1 MKIIRKP
8 EELQKAIEG
17 LKKKGKTV
25 GLVPTMGALH
35 CGHISLM
42 KKSVSQNDITVVSVY
57 VNPIQF
63 GPNEDYEKYPRPVEK
78 DIKVCKDN
86 KVDFL
91 FLPTNQTLYNDN
103 FSTYIYNNKLA
114 KIMCGVTRPI
124 HFQGVCTVVSKLFNI
139 AMPTRAYF
147 GLKDYQ
153 QYIIVKQMAKDLNFN
168 IKVIGCPI
176 IREKSGLAMSS
187 RNTYLS
193 EQAKQDACGIYKS
206 LSLAKKQFSEGKKLK
221 DIKKNIEKNILSIP
235 NSKIDY
241 VELRNSENLNE
252 VTDKDKSIVIA
263 VAVKV
268 GNVRLIDNIVCK
280 K

>member
-8 EELQKAIEG
+8 EELQKAIEV

-176 IREKSGLAMSS
+176 VREKSGLAMSS

-193 EQAKQDACGIYKS
+193 EQDKQNACGIYKS
-206 LSLAKKQFSEGKKLK
+206 LSSAKKQFSEGKKLK

-235 NSKIDY
+235 ESKIDY